1 MSAFRIL
8 AGLKGLRGTALDVFG
23 RTEERRLERQLIV
36 DYQRTLEE
44 VVAKLDRANHAAAVA
59 IASVPEEIRGFG
71 HVKMRHLKAAK
82 EKEAKL
88 LAAFRAPASVPA
100 KAA

>member
-1 MSAFRIL
+1 MSAFRVL

-36 DYQRTLEE
+36 EYQRTLEE

-71 HVKMRHLKAAK
+71 HVKVRHLRAAK

-88 LAAFRAPASVPA
+88 LAEFRAPASAPA